1 MAYGM
6 GQLRKAGQAL
16 ADMDRAY
23 AGKVESHIDV
33 NKQPLVGMG
42 STVPLADVFTPGQ
55 ADSQA
60 EKVLLA
66 AMDAGVLTANVASR
80 YALPA
85 GGITLAGKGLY
96 DLTTQFG
103 GPADGQEPNQLSM

>member
-1 MAYGM
+1 M

-23 AGKVESHIDV
+23 ANKVASHIDPQ
-33 NKQPLVGMG
+33 KQPLAEMG
-42 STVPLADVFTPGQ
+42 SAVPLADVFAPGQ

-103 GPADGQEPNQLSM
+103 SSADEQSPNELSM